1 MGGGVLYN
9 HGTAKVGK
17 GFKMIPSNLVPE
29 DTKHD
34 LFPTY
39 LLAWNFDAFPRF
51 FGGLIWLLLSCF
63 PLPPVTTIPASCW
76 LSPLLPSLNPL
87 TSGFLIPTENFHL
100 IPASP
105 GLAASEGSVI
115 P

>member
-1 MGGGVLYN
+1 MASSQPTSWPGIL
-9 HGTAKVGK
+9 T
-17 GFKMIPSNLVPE
+17 
-29 DTKHD
+29 
-34 LFPTY
+34 LFPDF
-39 LLAWNFDAFPRF
+39 LGVDLAFAVLF
-51 FGGLIWLLLSCF
+51 LAH
-63 PLPPVTTIPASCW
+63 PVTTIPASCW